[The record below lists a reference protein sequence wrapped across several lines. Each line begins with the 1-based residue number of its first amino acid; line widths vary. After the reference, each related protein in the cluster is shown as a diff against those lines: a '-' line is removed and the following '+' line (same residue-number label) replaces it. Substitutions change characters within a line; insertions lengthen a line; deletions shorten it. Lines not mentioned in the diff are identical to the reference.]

1 MSEKGKMLSQKS
13 VFVDQIV
20 SSERVLKKRFGFSL
34 NRLPSECTSNGG
46 RKSKTRSQAGKL

>member
-1 MSEKGKMLSQKS
+1 MLSQKS